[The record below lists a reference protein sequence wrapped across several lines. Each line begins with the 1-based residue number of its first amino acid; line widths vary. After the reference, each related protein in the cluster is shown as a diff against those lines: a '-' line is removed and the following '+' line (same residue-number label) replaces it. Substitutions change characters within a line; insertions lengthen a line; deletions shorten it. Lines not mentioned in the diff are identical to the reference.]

1 VSTKFGIEAHD
12 VKAPAPKHNITIWHF
27 RRRYRRVPA
36 ISLHTTVGYHPE
48 AAAAR
53 RCKDKQAESRSGSI
67 ATEAV
72 RVCIHALRSVP
83 KADANKALALSR
95 RANRR
100 IETGHPV
107 ETSRASAGD
116 RIASPRLTESGLR
129 SNTMRS
135 LSRTTA
141 RLAVVLNRNG
151 RKACTAQAR
160 PAPSSGKLNDSA
172 AVQCC
177 PYVSPTERGCSRN
190 QRRIMAT
197 DDIVGDLKT
206 IALSEGKAVRF
217 ENEFQYCGDLRK
229 WLPQTPSTSRF

>member
-1 VSTKFGIEAHD
+1 MSTKFGIEAHD

-36 ISLHTTVGYHPE
+36 TSLHTTVGHHPE

-83 KADANKALALSR
+83 KADANLRPWRLSR

-116 RIASPRLTESGLR
+116 RIASPRLPESGLR

-141 RLAVVLNRNG
+141 AARCGLEQE
-151 RKACTAQAR
+151 RKKGVYRA
-160 PAPSSGKLNDSA
+160 
-172 AVQCC
+172 
-177 PYVSPTERGCSRN
+177 
-190 QRRIMAT
+190 
-197 DDIVGDLKT
+197 
-206 IALSEGKAVRF
+206 GKAGAQQRQAERQRGRTVLPVRLSYRAGMF
-217 ENEFQYCGDLRK
+217 KEPASDHGNG
-229 WLPQTPSTSRF
+229 